1 MLSEVMMTVQKK
13 KRSDLCQNDYCDHDL
28 CDHDL
33 CELDLCE
40 PLCLMELPVTP
51 LDPPRPSLE
60 GLLGPPRPSLLNPPI
75 PFLYG
80 LLGLSWRGKQ
90 TCSLVEREEAQKET
104 DLRREQEV
112 RSRLEVF
119 CGCSDIIRV
128 KYFFPRIK
136 FSSQHVHCIVVI

>member
-1 MLSEVMMTVQKK
+1 MLSEVKTTVQER
-13 KRSDLCQNDYCDHDL
+13 KRSDLCQNDQCDHVLCDHDL
-28 CDHDL
+28 CD
-33 CELDLCE
+33 LDLCE

-75 PFLYG
+75 PFLPG

-90 TCSLVEREEAQKET
+90 TCSLLEREEAQKEI

-112 RSRLEVF
+112 KSRLAVCHGF
-119 CGCSDIIRV
+119 TDIFLVI
-128 KYFFPRIK
+128 FFPLGK
-136 FSSQHVHCIVVI
+136 FCSRHAAVLL